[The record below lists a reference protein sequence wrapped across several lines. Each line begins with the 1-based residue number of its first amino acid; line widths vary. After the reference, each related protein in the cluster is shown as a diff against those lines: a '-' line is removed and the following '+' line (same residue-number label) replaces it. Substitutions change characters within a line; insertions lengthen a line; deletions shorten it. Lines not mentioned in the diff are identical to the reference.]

1 MKIARIN
8 EAVDKFTI
16 GLEFIVHEETDNRFN
31 ISPTWTIHKDCC
43 TVILDEPKVDSFRF
57 KNLGSKD
64 FNKVISLLL
73 KKGILDDRSSD
84 DLTKTMEHVQPEPV
98 EKVKEGERIP
108 FDLEKWN
115 TGKYDVI
122 QRNGM
127 CTRILCTDL
136 EWKYPIATY
145 NKDSEQVSFHTKHG
159 MTLNDSSEDDS
170 DLFLIPKTET
180 VWVNIWHTFLDSKLE
195 SEIDSK
201 KNKFNSRFVKTI
213 EIKKPIE

>member
-1 MKIARIN
+1 MKVRIN
-8 EAVDKFTI
+8 KIKNDDFKFLEGHEFKVLKSFGDWYFLSDEVTI
-16 GLEFIVHEETDNRFN
+16 
-31 ISPTWTIHKDCC
+31 SKSCC
-43 TVILDEPKVDSFRF
+43 TVI
-57 KNLGSKD
+57 
-64 FNKVISLLL
+64 
-73 KKGILDDRSSD
+73 SD
-84 DLTKTMEHVQPEPV
+84 IVTKTVSHVQPDPIEEV
-98 EKVKEGERIP
+98 NKSERIP

-115 TGKYDVI
+115 TGKYDVV